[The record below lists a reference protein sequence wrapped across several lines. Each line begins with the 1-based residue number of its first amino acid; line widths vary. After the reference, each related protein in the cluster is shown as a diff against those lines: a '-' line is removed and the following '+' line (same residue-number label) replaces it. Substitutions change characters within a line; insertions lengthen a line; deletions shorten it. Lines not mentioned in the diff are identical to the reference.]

1 MMKGLIC
8 SLALVISIS
17 VHANENSISNK
28 SNETTI
34 ERLENK
40 QVHML
45 AKILHKKGR
54 GMIDQKISDDQ
65 KLARQSFSKHT
76 SNLMEVETPNQF
88 QN

>member
-1 MMKGLIC
+1 MKGLIC

-28 SNETTI
+28 SNEATI

-76 SNLMEVETPNQF
+76 SSLMEVGTSDKF

>member
-1 MMKGLIC
+1 MIKGLIC
-8 SLALVISIS
+8 TLILVTSTS
-17 VHANENSISNK
+17 VFAGEISISNK
-28 SNETTI
+28 SNEATI

-54 GMIDQKISDDQ
+54 GMIDQKINDDQ

-76 SNLMEVETPNQF
+76 SHLLEDGTPDQF